1 MPKQTSN
8 DQPCENAVT
17 QRNTEILTAVSV
29 EQATFVS
36 DIIPDTNTSTPQD
49 RPTYPPEL
57 LDTLDHSEDP
67 NSLPEMSFL
76 SLRPQTGAFVWVTM
90 FAIVSAVLSLLASSS
105 STFASRLLLPA
116 SDLLTWKASYGL
128 LTSMLVHSGLDHYLG
143 NMILLVP
150 MAGFTSA
157 YYGFWVFPVIGITLG
172 CVTHAIALWTYPPYM
187 HLVGSSGLLYAIF
200 GIWITLYAFVESHL
214 AWRRRVL
221 RLSGFIALMLLP
233 HTYSP
238 TTSYRAHG
246 IGFVLGVVG
255 GIFIF
260 LLRRQEFATRNASVR
275 MQVFKQT
282 TNSSPAQA
290 CDL

>member
-1 MPKQTSN
+1 MPTTQSI
-8 DQPCENAVT
+8 DPPPENAVT
-17 QRNTEILTAVSV
+17 QQNTDTVTAASV
-29 EQATFVS
+29 EQVILGS
-36 DIIPDTNTSTPQD
+36 DIVPDVNSSTPQD
-49 RPTYPPEL
+49 RLTYPPEL
-57 LDTLDHSEDP
+57 LDTLENSEDLH
-67 NSLPEMSFL
+67 SLPEISFL
-76 SLRPQTGAFVWVTM
+76 SLQPQTGAFVWVLM
-90 FAIVSAVLSLLASSS
+90 FAMVSAVFSLLASSS
-105 STFASRLLLPA
+105 STFASLLLLPA
-116 SDLLTWKASYGL
+116 SDVFTWKASYGL
-128 LTSMLVHSGLDHYLG
+128 LTSMFVHSGLDHYLG

-157 YYGFWVFPVIGITLG
+157 YYGFWVFPVMGITLG
-172 CVTHAIALWTYPPYM
+172 CLTHAIALWTYPSYM

-255 GIFIF
+255 GIFLF
-260 LLRRQEFATRNASVR
+260 VLRRQEFAARNATAR
-275 MQVFKQT
+275 MQGFKQT
-282 TNSSPAQA
+282 TNISNAQA